1 MIDSHGSVES
11 KEFENNREYPVR
23 EANYSMNVRD
33 FGLIGKMSPGGNI
46 EGDSESNSEKNEINN
61 INNNFQIKDLRTQLE
76 KRKSIQ
82 IRNNNGM
89 NEGTKPI
96 QNEIEKIEQI
106 AKIQESKIKDNV
118 TKEEVKKLVKLYL
131 KSYDSNKDNEG
142 RLINNTEI
150 YSQLYF
156 R

>member
-1 MIDSHGSVES
+1 
-11 KEFENNREYPVR
+11 
-23 EANYSMNVRD
+23 MNVRD
-33 FGLIGKMSPGGNI
+33 FGLIGKLSPRGNI
-46 EGDSESNSEKNEINN
+46 EGDSESNSEKNENN
-61 INNNFQIKDLRTQLE
+61 INNNVQIKDLRTQLE

-82 IRNNNGM
+82 IRNNDGM

-118 TKEEVKKLVKLYL
+118 TEEEVKKLVKLYW
-131 KSYDSNKDNEG
+131 KIYDPNKDNEG

>member
-1 MIDSHGSVES
+1 
-11 KEFENNREYPVR
+11 
-23 EANYSMNVRD
+23 
-33 FGLIGKMSPGGNI
+33 
-46 EGDSESNSEKNEINN
+46 
-61 INNNFQIKDLRTQLE
+61 
-76 KRKSIQ
+76 
-82 IRNNNGM
+82 M

>member
-1 MIDSHGSVES
+1 MTDPHDSVES

-23 EANYSMNVRD
+23 EANYSLSVRD
-33 FGLIGKMSPGGNI
+33 YDLIGKMSPRGNI
-46 EGDSESNSEKNEINN
+46 EEDSESNSEKNEINN

-76 KRKSIQ
+76 KRQSIQ
-82 IRNNNGM
+82 KRNDDGM
-89 NEGTKPI
+89 TEDTKPI

-106 AKIQESKIKDNV
+106 AKIQESKIKDNIAE
-118 TKEEVKKLVKLYL
+118 EEVKKLVKLYW
-131 KSYDSNKDNEG
+131 KIYDPNKDNEG
-142 RLINNTEI
+142 KLINNTEI

>member
-1 MIDSHGSVES
+1 MIDPHGSVES

-23 EANYSMNVRD
+23 EANNSMNVRD
-33 FGLIGKMSPGGNI
+33 FGLIDKMNPRGNI
-46 EGDSESNSEKNEINN
+46 EGDSESNSEKNKINN

-76 KRKSIQ
+76 KRQSIQ
-82 IRNNNGM
+82 IRNDDCM
-89 NEGTKPI
+89 TEGTKPI
-96 QNEIEKIEQI
+96 QNEIEKI
-106 AKIQESKIKDNV
+106 AKIQESEIKDNA
-118 TKEEVKKLVKLYL
+118 TEKEVKKLVKLYW
-131 KSYDSNKDNEG
+131 KIYDPNKDNEG

>member
-1 MIDSHGSVES
+1 MIDPHCSIES

-23 EANYSMNVRD
+23 EANYSTKVRD
-33 FGLIGKMSPGGNI
+33 FGLIGKMSPRGII
-46 EGDSESNSEKNEINN
+46 EGASESNSEKNEINN
-61 INNNFQIKDLRTQLE
+61 INNNVQIKDLRTQLE

-82 IRNNNGM
+82 IRNDDGM

-118 TKEEVKKLVKLYL
+118 TEEEVKKLVKLYL
-131 KSYDSNKDNEG
+131 KSYEPNKDNEG
-142 RLINNTEI
+142 RIISNKQTVV
-150 YSQLYF
+150 SS
-156 R
+156 